1 MLIVCVSQCFL
12 LVLGGVCLTDP
23 VPSQHARSHYAGGG
37 FGTPGGG
44 GFGTPGQT
52 GGGLFGGASPAP
64 GSGGFGFGGA
74 SPAPNQNQGGGGLF
88 GAASPAPGGGMFGAQ
103 ASTPGFG
110 APAAAGGGLFG
121 ASAPAQGGGMFGAP
135 APAAGGGMFGAP
147 APAAGGG
154 MFGASAPAQGGGM
167 FGAPA
172 PAAGGGMFG
181 AFAPAQG
188 GGMFGASAPAQGGGM
203 FGASA
208 PAQGGGMFGA
218 PAPAQGGG
226 MFGAPAPAQGGGLF
240 GAPAPAQGGGLFG
253 APAPAQGGGMFGQ
266 STPAMGGGMF
276 GGAQNQ
282 LAVQQPQQGMLAT
295 VDGQPVKHFTQW
307 GELAPHSQQ
316 QLQLIESQIVEARE
330 DSKLLDGITRL
341 QGETGG
347 SRTVGGAARQR
358 SLERAAK
365 AASDALKLLET
376 QLWSDGER
384 LGGLREAVV
393 ATLRDT
399 EHARARLTRLK
410 QAAAADDNASA
421 YQRSHP
427 GMAAPPDAAP
437 VFIPPPRRPSVFLK
451 NAVEK
456 LYAAAEG
463 FERGTLEME
472 RNLRVTGRVHGHGAG
487 GPGLEALLFAL
498 RGGFAKGDF
507 GDFGDG
513 GEGTGGDENTNDAA
527 LGHDLSW
534 RAGPAEL
541 RAAVENAQRYFNKVG
556 TDLARLHERVRRAKA
571 EHLALLRRRGKYFPF
586 TTYRRLIAHTILTF
600 LFYNLSG
607 TGVQDSMVNQLL
619 TKIDGVDSLN
629 NILLIGMT
637 NRRDMLDEAILR
649 PGRLEVHI
657 EIGLPDEPGRHQ
669 ILKIHSAKMSENEF
683 LGTDVDITD
692 IAKRTKNFSGAEIE
706 GLVKSAV
713 SFALARQVDFQNLS
727 AMEIDEGT
735 YCISQIQ
742 RLFTAPL

>member
-1 MLIVCVSQCFL
+1 
-12 LVLGGVCLTDP
+12 
-23 VPSQHARSHYAGGG
+23 
-37 FGTPGGG
+37 
-44 GFGTPGQT
+44 
-52 GGGLFGGASPAP
+52 
-64 GSGGFGFGGA
+64 
-74 SPAPNQNQGGGGLF
+74 
-88 GAASPAPGGGMFGAQ
+88 
-103 ASTPGFG
+103 
-110 APAAAGGGLFG
+110 
-121 ASAPAQGGGMFGAP
+121 
-135 APAAGGGMFGAP
+135 
-147 APAAGGG
+147 
-154 MFGASAPAQGGGM
+154 
-167 FGAPA
+167 
-172 PAAGGGMFG
+172 
-181 AFAPAQG
+181 
-188 GGMFGASAPAQGGGM
+188 
-203 FGASA
+203 
-208 PAQGGGMFGA
+208 
-218 PAPAQGGG
+218 
-226 MFGAPAPAQGGGLF
+226 
-240 GAPAPAQGGGLFG
+240 
-253 APAPAQGGGMFGQ
+253 MFGQ
-266 STPAMGGGMF
+266 STPAQGGGMF

-347 SRTVGGAARQR
+347 SRTVGGAARRR

-427 GMAAPPDAAP
+427 GMAAPPDAAL

-451 NAVEK
+451 NAVDK

-571 EHLALLRRRGKYFPF
+571 EHLALLRRRGDHRDPF
-586 TTYRRLIAHTILTF
+586 AAADAAEQEYARVSAAAT
-600 LFYNLSG
+600 
-607 TGVQDSMVNQLL
+607 
-619 TKIDGVDSLN
+619 
-629 NILLIGMT
+629 
-637 NRRDMLDEAILR
+637 R
-649 PGRLEVHI
+649 PGDR
-657 EIGLPDEPGRHQ
+657 
-669 ILKIHSAKMSENEF
+669 
-683 LGTDVDITD
+683 
-692 IAKRTKNFSGAEIE
+692 
-706 GLVKSAV
+706 KSV
-713 SFALARQVDFQNLS
+713 V
-727 AMEIDEGT
+727 
-735 YCISQIQ
+735 
-742 RLFTAPL
+742 

>member
-1 MLIVCVSQCFL
+1 
-12 LVLGGVCLTDP
+12 
-23 VPSQHARSHYAGGG
+23 
-37 FGTPGGG
+37 
-44 GFGTPGQT
+44 
-52 GGGLFGGASPAP
+52 
-64 GSGGFGFGGA
+64 
-74 SPAPNQNQGGGGLF
+74 
-88 GAASPAPGGGMFGAQ
+88 
-103 ASTPGFG
+103 
-110 APAAAGGGLFG
+110 
-121 ASAPAQGGGMFGAP
+121 
-135 APAAGGGMFGAP
+135 
-147 APAAGGG
+147 
-154 MFGASAPAQGGGM
+154 
-167 FGAPA
+167 
-172 PAAGGGMFG
+172 
-181 AFAPAQG
+181 
-188 GGMFGASAPAQGGGM
+188 
-203 FGASA
+203 
-208 PAQGGGMFGA
+208 
-218 PAPAQGGG
+218 

-253 APAPAQGGGMFGQ
+253 APAPAQGGGLFGQ
-266 STPAMGGGMF
+266 STPAQGGGMF

-600 LFYNLSG
+600 PFYNLRRPPG
-607 TGVQDSMVNQLL
+607 PVRGGGRGGAGVRAGKRRGDTPGVRHGAARGVTG
-619 TKIDGVDSLN
+619 G
-629 NILLIGMT
+629 GGG
-637 NRRDMLDEAILR
+637 
-649 PGRLEVHI
+649 P
-657 EIGLPDEPGRHQ
+657 
-669 ILKIHSAKMSENEF
+669 
-683 LGTDVDITD
+683 
-692 IAKRTKNFSGAEIE
+692 
-706 GLVKSAV
+706 
-713 SFALARQVDFQNLS
+713 
-727 AMEIDEGT
+727 
-735 YCISQIQ
+735 
-742 RLFTAPL
+742 

>member
-1 MLIVCVSQCFL
+1 
-12 LVLGGVCLTDP
+12 
-23 VPSQHARSHYAGGG
+23 
-37 FGTPGGG
+37 
-44 GFGTPGQT
+44 
-52 GGGLFGGASPAP
+52 
-64 GSGGFGFGGA
+64 
-74 SPAPNQNQGGGGLF
+74 
-88 GAASPAPGGGMFGAQ
+88 
-103 ASTPGFG
+103 
-110 APAAAGGGLFG
+110 
-121 ASAPAQGGGMFGAP
+121 
-135 APAAGGGMFGAP
+135 
-147 APAAGGG
+147 
-154 MFGASAPAQGGGM
+154 
-167 FGAPA
+167 
-172 PAAGGGMFG
+172 
-181 AFAPAQG
+181 
-188 GGMFGASAPAQGGGM
+188 
-203 FGASA
+203 
-208 PAQGGGMFGA
+208 
-218 PAPAQGGG
+218 
-226 MFGAPAPAQGGGLF
+226 
-240 GAPAPAQGGGLFG
+240 
-253 APAPAQGGGMFGQ
+253 
-266 STPAMGGGMF
+266 
-276 GGAQNQ
+276 
-282 LAVQQPQQGMLAT
+282 MLAT

-437 VFIPPPRRPSVFLK
+437 VFIPLPRRPSVFLK

-527 LGHDLSW
+527 LGHNLSW

-586 TTYRRLIAHTILTF
+586 TTFRRLIAHTRLTF
-600 LFYNLSG
+600 LFYNLRRPPGGGRGGGRGGAGVRAGKRRSDTPGVRHGAARGVTRGGGGGFPFPHRAESETETSLGGWCRRREVREGGGCSG
-607 TGVQDSMVNQLL
+607 
-619 TKIDGVDSLN
+619 
-629 NILLIGMT
+629 
-637 NRRDMLDEAILR
+637 
-649 PGRLEVHI
+649 GRLWRRPRWGG
-657 EIGLPDEPGRHQ
+657 GLFGAPAAAGGG
-669 ILKIHSAKMSENEF
+669 LFGA
-683 LGTDVDITD
+683 
-692 IAKRTKNFSGAEIE
+692 SGAVPAGG
-706 GLVKSAV
+706 GLFGAAAPAASGGLFGAAAPAAGGGLFGASAPAQAGGGL
-713 SFALARQVDFQNLS
+713 FGAS
-727 AMEIDEGT
+727 APAAGGG
-735 YCISQIQ
+735 
-742 RLFTAPL
+742 LFGASASAPSPGLFSTAPTPIPGGMGGGLFGSPAPAAAAGFGSPAPAGGGGLFGAPSPATGGGLFGAPSATGGGFGTPGAFGAPATQQPRRSRRR